1 MPIAKIFQSGNSQ
14 AVRLPKEFR
23 FDTSE
28 VEIFREGDKVILRPR
43 RTNLAEAFDI
53 LTQMPDDFMTESR
66 EDEPPQEREG
76 F

>member
-1 MPIAKIFQSGNSQ
+1 MLIAKIFQSGNSQ

-43 RTNLAEAFDI
+43 RTNLAEAFEI
-53 LTQMPDDFMTESR
+53 LAQMPEDFMQDGRS
-66 EDEPPQEREG
+66 DDPPQEREAY
-76 F
+76 